1 MEEKSLTKVE
11 RIVEAIDRTIA
22 PSIAGS
28 HPSTIKP
35 GTNKVVMRKTIAL
48 TTKINN
54 PSVRIVRGRVKR
66 SKTGLMNVLIIPKTT
81 AARRADVNVSTL
93 IPGTT

>member
-1 MEEKSLTKVE
+1 M
-11 RIVEAIDRTIA
+11 A

-28 HPSTIKP
+28 QPSTIKP
-35 GTNKVVMRKTIAL
+35 GTNNVVMRNTMAL

-54 PSVRIVRGRVKR
+54 PSVRIVRGRVRR
-66 SKTGLMNVLIIPKTT
+66 SNTGLMNVFIIPRTT
-81 AARRADVNVSTL
+81 AARRAEVNVSTL